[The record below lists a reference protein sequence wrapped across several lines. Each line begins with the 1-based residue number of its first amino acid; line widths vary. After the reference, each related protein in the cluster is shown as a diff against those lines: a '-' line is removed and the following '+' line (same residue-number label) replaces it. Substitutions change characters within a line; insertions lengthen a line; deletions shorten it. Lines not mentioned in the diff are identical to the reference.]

1 MSFTRLVVSATF
13 TGGLIALSLQA
24 GGIAQAAPSPAFLIA
39 DSSSSS
45 SQGEQ
50 RDSRKGMRDAES
62 SGKMQG
68 DKDAANTADSNKMGG
83 QSSQSSQPSDSNKRG
98 QSGTGGGNMQKNSD
112 SLADGGST
120 DSRSKGKE

>member
-24 GGIAQAAPSPAFLIA
+24 GGIVQAAPSPAFLIA

-68 DKDAANTADSNKMGG
+68 DKDAADYADSVKKGE
-83 QSSQSSQPSDSNKRG
+83 QSSQSSQPSDSNKRAQQG
-98 QSGTGGGNMQKNSD
+98 SGSGKMQSD
-112 SLADGGST
+112 SLAGGGST
-120 DSRSKGKE
+120 DSRSKGK